1 MNASDR
7 IVSKVELFVENG
19 CVTKLT
25 SITGEQGHVYMVLIF
40 QMFSLLSLSVL
51 ENIHIFKSYG
61 IYNRYEI
68 QTKNIDKF
76 AIQNNTNYKNSFYSW
91 DLLKPDFTYN
101 SMLT

>member
-61 IYNRYEI
+61 IHNRYEI
-68 QTKNIDKF
+68 QTKNIHVDKF
-76 AIQNNTNYKNSFYSW
+76 AIQNMNTNYKNSFYSW
-91 DLLKPDFTYN
+91 DILKP
-101 SMLT
+101 